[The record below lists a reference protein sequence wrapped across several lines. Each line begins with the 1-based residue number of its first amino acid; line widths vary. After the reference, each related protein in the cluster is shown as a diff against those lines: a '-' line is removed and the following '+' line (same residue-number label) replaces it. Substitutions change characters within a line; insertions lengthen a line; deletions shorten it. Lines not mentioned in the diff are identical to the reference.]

1 MGSNREFKL
10 KKYAENPFC
19 YYCGCKMVLTNIPE
33 IKGKPDPRMCT
44 VEHLVSRYHPERW
57 VKKGEQE
64 PRRRVLACF
73 ECNQKRQIDE
83 TNRLPAHIRV
93 AVGRGYSLNP
103 RGKAL
108 FHQTVETV
116 EEVYQKLR
124 ENGIEVFRFDETQKA
139 LEERPN
145 SEVNINPLA
154 DKLAEISTH

>member
-1 MGSNREFKL
+1 MASNREQKL
-10 KKYAENPFC
+10 RLHAKDPKC
-19 YYCGCKMVLTNIPE
+19 HWCKRTTILTNVPE
-33 IKGKPDPRMCT
+33 IKGKPDPLMAT
-44 VEHLVSRYHPERW
+44 IDHLISRYHPERW

-64 PRRRVLACF
+64 PRRVLACF

-83 TNRLPAHIRV
+83 TNQLPAHIRV

-145 SEVNINPLA
+145 SEVNINPLV